1 MNRARWRNDH
11 VPISH
16 SKDGNC
22 NLFGRP
28 NRQLRNGR
36 PTVGRHRRSISSG
49 IFCSVSSRSD
59 VNFADA
65 LHAVNSGARFNALH
79 VIYVRHRA
87 AVPMLNWR
95 RVRSEE
101 APIVF
106 QHGPGMQGNGD
117 ETQNVRP
124 TPQRFFLE
132 RMRFDLLTPRAI
144 VAGALVIAAFM
155 VSLCGVV
162 VYQAR
167 ADALDRARD
176 TTRNIALIAE
186 RDIERNFELYSLSL
200 QAVIEGIHNPE
211 IMGASPKLRHE
222 ALFDRAATASY
233 LGSILV
239 LDETGRVKLDSL
251 TDEPITM
258 SFADRRYFTVH
269 RERHDAGLFV
279 SDPYHSRLR
288 AGSPSIAL
296 SRRISKP
303 DGSFGGVAMV
313 AIRLD
318 YFHELF
324 SGLSLGP
331 HGSIALIGRDG
342 VMIMRQPYAAEVVGR
357 NISQASTF
365 KRFMSAPEGSFTDK
379 STIDGVGR
387 LYYFK
392 HLSNLGLI
400 VMVAAAES
408 DIYATWRRRTLV
420 IGSLM
425 AAFAVA
431 FVALALVLAGQLRRR
446 MRAESE
452 LALLARTDGLTGL
465 NNRRTLG
472 EILDQEWRRARRTR
486 SVFSLLFVDVD
497 RFKAYNDIYGHQ
509 AGDDA
514 LAAVAKCIGENLRRP
529 GDSAA
534 RYGGEEFLI
543 VLPDTP
549 AQGAEAIAERIRL
562 AISDLHIEHAESEF
576 GCVTASIGAAAWIP
590 EDDGDMTAVIRAAD
604 QALYASKA
612 TGRNKVTLF
621 GRQPAH
627 APFEGAPG

>member
-1 MNRARWRNDH
+1 M
-11 VPISH
+11 I
-16 SKDGNC
+16 
-22 NLFGRP
+22 
-28 NRQLRNGR
+28 
-36 PTVGRHRRSISSG
+36 
-49 IFCSVSSRSD
+49 
-59 VNFADA
+59 
-65 LHAVNSGARFNALH
+65 
-79 VIYVRHRA
+79 
-87 AVPMLNWR
+87 NWG

-106 QHGPGMQGNGD
+106 QHGPGMQGIGKQPPNA
-117 ETQNVRP
+117 RP
-124 TPQRFFLE
+124 TPRRVFLE
-132 RMRFDLLTPRAI
+132 RVRFDLLTPGAI
-144 VAGALVIAAFM
+144 VAGALFIAAFM
-155 VSLCGVV
+155 MGLCGVV

-167 ADALDRARD
+167 ADALDHARD
-176 TTRNIALIAE
+176 TARNIALIAE
-186 RDIERNFELYSLSL
+186 RDIERNFELYGLSL

-211 IMGASPKLRHE
+211 IMGASPTLRDA

-239 LDETGRVKLDSL
+239 LDETGHVKLDSL
-251 TDEPITM
+251 TDKPVTM

-269 RERHDAGLFV
+269 RDRPDVGLFV
-279 SDPYHSRLR
+279 SDPYRSRLR

-313 AIRLD
+313 AVRLD

-324 SGLSLGP
+324 SGLALGP

-342 VMIMRQPYAAEVVGR
+342 VMIMRQPYGAQVIGR
-357 NISQASTF
+357 DISQASTF
-365 KRFMSAPEGSFTDK
+365 KRFMSAPEGSFIDK

-408 DIYATWRRRTLV
+408 DIYATWSRRTLV

-425 AAFAVA
+425 TAFAVA

-534 RYGGEEFLI
+534 RYGGEEFLV

-549 AQGAEAIAERIRL
+549 PQGAAAIGERIRL
-562 AISDLHIEHAESEF
+562 AISDLRIEHTESEF
-576 GCVTASIGAAAWIP
+576 GCVTASIGAAAWMP
-590 EDDGDMTAVIRAAD
+590 EDDGDVTAVIRAAD
-604 QALYASKA
+604 RALYAAKA
-612 TGRNKVTLF
+612 AGRNKVTLL
-621 GRQPAH
+621 GRHPAQ
-627 APFEGAPG
+627 APFEDAQG

>member
-1 MNRARWRNDH
+1 
-11 VPISH
+11 
-16 SKDGNC
+16 
-22 NLFGRP
+22 
-28 NRQLRNGR
+28 
-36 PTVGRHRRSISSG
+36 
-49 IFCSVSSRSD
+49 
-59 VNFADA
+59 
-65 LHAVNSGARFNALH
+65 
-79 VIYVRHRA
+79 
-87 AVPMLNWR
+87 MLNWG
-95 RVRSEE
+95 RVRSKE

-106 QHGPGMQGNGD
+106 QHGPGMQGIGD
-117 ETQNVRP
+117 QTPNTRP
-124 TPQRFFLE
+124 TPQRFFLK
-132 RMRFDLLTPRAI
+132 RVRFDLSTPRVI
-144 VAGALVIAAFM
+144 VAGSLVIAAFM
-155 VSLCGVV
+155 MGLCGVV
-162 VYQAR
+162 LYQAR
-167 ADALDRARD
+167 VDALDHARD
-176 TTRNIALIAE
+176 TARNIALIAE
-186 RDIERNFELYSLSL
+186 RDIERNFELYALSL
-200 QAVIEGIHNPE
+200 QAVVEGIHNPE
-211 IMGASPKLRHE
+211 VMGASPTLRHA
-222 ALFDRAATASY
+222 ALFDRATTASY

-239 LDETGRVKLDSL
+239 LDETGHVKLDSL
-251 TDEPITM
+251 TDEPVTT

-269 RERHDAGLFV
+269 RDRPDVGLFV
-279 SDPYHSRLR
+279 SDPYYSRLR

-313 AIRLD
+313 AVRLD

-331 HGSIALIGRDG
+331 HGAIALIGHDG
-342 VMIMRQPYAAEVVGR
+342 VLIMRQPYGAEVIGR
-357 NISQASTF
+357 NVSQASTF

-392 HLSNLGLI
+392 HLNNLGLI
-400 VMVAAAES
+400 IMVAAAES
-408 DIYATWRRRTLV
+408 DIYATWSRRTLV

-425 AAFAVA
+425 ATFAVA
-431 FVALALVLAGQLRRR
+431 FVALARVLAAQLRRR
-446 MRAESE
+446 IRAESE

-472 EILDQEWRRARRTR
+472 EILDHEWRRARRTR

-509 AGDDA
+509 AGDDV

-549 AQGAEAIAERIRL
+549 PQGAAVIAERIRV
-562 AISDLHIEHAESEF
+562 AICDLHIEHAESEF
-576 GCVTASIGAAAWIP
+576 GCVTASIGAAAWMP
-590 EDDGDMTAVIRAAD
+590 EDDGDVTSVISAAD

-612 TGRNKVTLF
+612 AGRNKVTLL

-627 APFEGAPG
+627 APFEGATG